1 MENMSNMVQEA
12 LIALPSLP
20 GDWPHEIIL
29 LDSKWL
35 AFHRG
40 INGPV
45 TIVKTKFSIESGSSW
60 TAIIIDGSNSL
71 ILASSYELGSNAN
84 DSSINLIEVLG
95 HRLILMPWQSLII
108 QLDEPALMQ
117 GTCFIENTKQEQ

>member
-20 GDWPHEIIL
+20 GDRPHEIIL

-45 TIVKTKFSIESGSSW
+45 TIAKTKFSIVSGSSW
-60 TAIIIDGSNSL
+60 TAIIVDGLNTL
-71 ILASSYELGSNAN
+71 ILASSDELGST

>member
-1 MENMSNMVQEA
+1 MENMSNAGQEA

-20 GDWPHEIIL
+20 GDWPHQIIL

-40 INGPV
+40 INGPI
-45 TIVKTKFSIESGSSW
+45 TIAKTKFSIENGTSW
-60 TAIIIDGSNSL
+60 TAIIVDGSNSL
-71 ILASSYELGSNAN
+71 ILASSDELGSNN
-84 DSSINLIEVLG
+84 SSINLIEVLG
-95 HRLILMPWQSLII
+95 HRLIVMPWQSLII

-117 GTCFIENTKQEQ
+117 ATCFIENTKQDL

>member
-1 MENMSNMVQEA
+1 MENMSNIGQEA

-20 GDWPHEIIL
+20 SDRPHEIIL

-40 INGPV
+40 INGPI
-45 TIVKTKFSIESGSSW
+45 TIAKTKFSIENGSSW
-60 TAIIIDGSNSL
+60 TAIIVDGSNTL
-71 ILASSYELGSNAN
+71 ILACSDELGSN
-84 DSSINLIEVLG
+84 DSPINLIEVLG
-95 HRLILMPWQSLII
+95 HRLVVMPWQSLII

-117 GTCFIENTKQEQ
+117 GTCFIENTKQDL

>member
-1 MENMSNMVQEA
+1 MENMSNVGQEA

-35 AFHRG
+35 SFHRG
-40 INGPV
+40 INGPI
-45 TIVKTKFSIESGSSW
+45 TIAKTKFSIESGSSW
-60 TAIIIDGSNSL
+60 TAIIVDGSNTL
-71 ILASSYELGSNAN
+71 ILASSDELGST